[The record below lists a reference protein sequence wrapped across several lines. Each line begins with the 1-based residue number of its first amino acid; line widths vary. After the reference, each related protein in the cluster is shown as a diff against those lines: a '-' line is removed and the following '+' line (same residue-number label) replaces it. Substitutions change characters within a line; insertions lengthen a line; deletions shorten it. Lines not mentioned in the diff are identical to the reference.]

1 MISVIPQ
8 TEVNKINLSLL
19 CFMGTVRKE
28 RTHTRGFNRG
38 SFTLKKKKKKRKL
51 VIKVRGGTD
60 ATQR

>member
-8 TEVNKINLSLL
+8 TEVNKIKLSLL

-28 RTHTRGFNRG
+28 RTHTRWFNRG
-38 SFTLKKKKKKRKL
+38 SFTLLKKKRKL